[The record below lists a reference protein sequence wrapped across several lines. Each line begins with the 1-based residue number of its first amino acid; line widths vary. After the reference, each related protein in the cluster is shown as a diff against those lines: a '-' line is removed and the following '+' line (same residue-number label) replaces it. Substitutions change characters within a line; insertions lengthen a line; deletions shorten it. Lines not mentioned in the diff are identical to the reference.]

1 MLGNTVVVSAANVL
15 LWTSKVHED
24 VWDAQ

>member
-1 MLGNTVVVSAANVL
+1 MLGHTVVVLAANVL
-15 LWTSKVHED
+15 LWTSEVHED